1 MQSSQQCSQN
11 NCVQR
16 LTEWTLL
23 GSWRLSRILLGVTK
37 YISSVVV
44 TVVVS
49 KCLTKPKYKEANKN
63 AVVASTWWLY
73 YDQFDEAMQKKKK
86 KSKFCFLYWPL
97 MGSLRVNEVVYLNQV
112 SDKYRMDM
120 IFVLKYKTL
129 YFWEK

>member
-23 GSWRLSRILLGVTK
+23 VSWKLSKILLRVTK

-44 TVVVS
+44 TVLVS

-73 YDQFDEAMQKKKK
+73 YDQFDEAMQKKIQVLFSLLALNGFLESQRSSISES
-86 KSKFCFLYWPL
+86 SKW
-97 MGSLRVNEVVYLNQV
+97 
-112 SDKYRMDM
+112 
-120 IFVLKYKTL
+120 
-129 YFWEK
+129 